1 MYKKEK
7 TGWLKHLDFIVL
19 DLIVFQLCYI
29 LSYWI
34 LRGISNPYK
43 IVLYRYQAIVYLFC
57 QLIVVLVTESYK
69 NVLRRSTFMELTAT
83 FRYIAGVEILNLLYL
98 FSVHQI
104 YMISRLLT
112 GLTAVM
118 FFIVSFIA
126 RLINKKRILDM
137 RKDQK
142 GQRSLMVITSSHL
155 VDQVIS
161 ELTEHSFHRTSS
173 SISAATGW
181 MRFSSTSRTIS
192 PIRPRWSI
200 PCSIW
205 ESLSTT
211 VSPP

>member
-112 GLTAVM
+112 PEGTAVPDGHH
-118 FFIVSFIA
+118 FQSS
-126 RLINKKRILDM
+126 
-137 RKDQK
+137 
-142 GQRSLMVITSSHL
+142 GRSG
-155 VDQVIS
+155 D
-161 ELTEHSFHRTSS
+161 
-173 SISAATGW
+173 
-181 MRFSSTSRTIS
+181 
-192 PIRPRWSI
+192 
-200 PCSIW
+200 C
-205 ESLSTT
+205 
-211 VSPP
+211 